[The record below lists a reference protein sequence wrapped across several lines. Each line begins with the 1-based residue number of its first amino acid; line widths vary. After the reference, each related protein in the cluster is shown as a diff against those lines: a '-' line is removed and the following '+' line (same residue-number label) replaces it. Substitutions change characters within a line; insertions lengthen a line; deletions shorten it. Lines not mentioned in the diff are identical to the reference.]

1 MTSSIS
7 AGCKAFGISTWSDS
21 FQRTMSIRSPPSS
34 STMFLIR
41 VPRTP
46 TQAPTASTL
55 ESIEVTATLE
65 R

>member
-7 AGCKAFGISTWSDS
+7 AGCKALGIRTWSDS

-55 ESIEVTATLE
+55 ASIELTATFE